1 MLIPGIEMVDVAVIL
16 EVLEVTGEFVD
27 LSY

>member
-1 MLIPGIEMVDVAVIL
+1 LLIPGIEMVDVAVIL